1 MIKVESLSHSI
12 ISGQESLNILH
23 DINFTVEKGTTLAIT
38 GSSGSGKT
46 TLLSLLAGLE
56 QPSQGCIEVE
66 KQLISAMNEEQR
78 AAFRKQYIGFVFQS
92 FHLMPSLNAIDNV
105 ALVLALKGDRN
116 SQEKARHYLEELGLG
131 HRLDHYPK
139 QLSGGEQQ
147 RVAIARAFANEPQYL
162 FADEP
167 TGNLDPQTGAH
178 IIEHLFRLNREQQ
191 TTLVLVTHEQRLAA
205 LCQQNLHIEQGRLL

>member
-12 ISGQESLNILH
+12 ITGQESLNILH

-78 AAFRKQYIGFVFQS
+78 AAFRKKYIGFVFQS

-116 SQEKARHYLEELGLG
+116 SREKARHYLEELGLG